1 MFISSMAIHT
11 SALFF
16 LSSIAS
22 SLIHP
27 SLGFTALLIGKKPGN
42 LLAKRMFPL
51 MGSLILVLG
60 YLVIKY
66 WETGEISPETGLTL
80 FGMSILIIALT
91 FISMIAMELNRTD
104 IKRSEAVRAL
114 RDSNANLEKT
124 VAERTAL
131 LKDKMELLNAT
142 TSAARIGTWEVD
154 LEAGKVTWS
163 EMTREIHEVPIDFE
177 PDLTTGIN
185 FFKEGAHRS
194 RIEATVQECIAT
206 GKPYDVELMIVTA
219 TGEDRWIRAIGTP
232 ILRDD
237 KVIRLRGTFQDI
249 DVRKRAEIKI
259 SEESIF
265 LQTLIDNI
273 PINIYTKDLLSRKTM
288 INRSE
293 LELMGLEDSSTVIG
307 KTDHELFPK
316 ESADISRKEDVEVMK
331 TGIPI
336 LSRETSMDLGEN
348 NKHWFLTSKI
358 PIKNSEGNVT
368 GLLGVSVDI
377 TERKENEEKLKNYAI
392 LESKSAEMEQ
402 FAYVASHDLR
412 EPVLTIKNYLNIL
425 FEDYG
430 EKLGEGSKRY
440 SNTILNALNRME
452 LLIGG
457 LLDYARLSRQKGLEQ
472 VDLNEAVKNVL
483 ESLDSLIVNSQATVK
498 VSKLPR
504 IKGYPIE
511 IELLFQNLITN
522 GIKFH
527 HPDRLPVVEIERKKY
542 GSGWMF
548 LVRDNGIGIEPEY
561 IEEVF
566 VMFKRLHSRR
576 LYEGT
581 GIGLSHCRKI
591 VELHNGKI
599 WVESEPGIGSVFY
612 FTIDINE

>member
-1 MFISSMAIHT
+1 
-11 SALFF
+11 
-16 LSSIAS
+16 
-22 SLIHP
+22 
-27 SLGFTALLIGKKPGN
+27 
-42 LLAKRMFPL
+42 
-51 MGSLILVLG
+51 
-60 YLVIKY
+60 
-66 WETGEISPETGLTL
+66 
-80 FGMSILIIALT
+80 
-91 FISMIAMELNRTD
+91 
-104 IKRSEAVRAL
+104 
-114 RDSNANLEKT
+114 
-124 VAERTAL
+124 
-131 LKDKMELLNAT
+131 
-142 TSAARIGTWEVD
+142 
-154 LEAGKVTWS
+154 
-163 EMTREIHEVPIDFE
+163 
-177 PDLTTGIN
+177 
-185 FFKEGAHRS
+185 
-194 RIEATVQECIAT
+194 
-206 GKPYDVELMIVTA
+206 
-219 TGEDRWIRAIGTP
+219 
-232 ILRDD
+232 
-237 KVIRLRGTFQDI
+237 
-249 DVRKRAEIKI
+249 
-259 SEESIF
+259 
-265 LQTLIDNI
+265 
-273 PINIYTKDLLSRKTM
+273 
-288 INRSE
+288 
-293 LELMGLEDSSTVIG
+293 
-307 KTDHELFPK
+307 
-316 ESADISRKEDVEVMK
+316 
-331 TGIPI
+331 
-336 LSRETSMDLGEN
+336 
-348 NKHWFLTSKI
+348 
-358 PIKNSEGNVT
+358 VT